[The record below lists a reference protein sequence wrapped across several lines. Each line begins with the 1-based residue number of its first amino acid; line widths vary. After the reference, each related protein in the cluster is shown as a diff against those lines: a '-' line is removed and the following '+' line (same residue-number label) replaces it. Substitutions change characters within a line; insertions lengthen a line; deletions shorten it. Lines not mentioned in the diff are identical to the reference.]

1 MFKRDTSPFA
11 SLGLRPWLTKQLQKL
26 GLKTSTPIQQN
37 CIPAILNGR
46 DCIGAAKTGSG
57 KTFAFALPILEK
69 LSEEPTSHFALVLT
83 PTHELAYQI
92 SEQFL
97 VAGQPMGV
105 RVCVVSGGTDQM
117 VESQKLMQRPH
128 IVVAMPGRLA
138 DHLTGCDTFSFD
150 NLKYLVVD
158 EADRML
164 NGDFDESLAVIERC
178 LPQERQNLFFSAT
191 MKDFMKESSIFPIAQ
206 DCFEWSEES
215 DVATVDTLDQ
225 RYMLCADYDRD
236 MVLIEALRKYRE
248 DDENA
253 NVMIFTNTKKYCQ
266 LLSMTLKNMGIENVC
281 LHGFMR
287 QKERVAALNRFK
299 SNHVRTLIAT
309 DVAARGLDIPSVQLV
324 INHRLPRTPKEYIH
338 RVGRTA
344 RAGRKGM
351 AISIFRFPRDL
362 ELLGEIEAAINVK
375 LTEHPL
381 DQRMVERIF
390 MQVNVTRRESE
401 IQLDNNDF
409 DERAQNYRRKQWIL
423 EGKDPDAMEE
433 AFRKKQRDKLREA
446 RRQRK
451 ERQKEWAKKEA
462 ALTQDE
468 RFITVDA
475 KRFEKR
481 KKSKTLKGN
490 DDNGKNGEQTT
501 GKTNKGLHL
510 ANKSKLII
518 KKKSHKSSKPLNS
531 KKKTIN
537 KNKKQSA

>member
-1 MFKRDTSPFA
+1 MLKKETNPFA
-11 SLGLRPWLTKQLQKL
+11 QLGLRPWLTKQLTKL
-26 GLKTSTPIQQN
+26 GLKQATPIQQA
-37 CIPAILNGR
+37 CIPAILEGK

-105 RVCVVSGGTDQM
+105 RVCVVSGGTDQI
-117 VESQKLMQRPH
+117 VEAQKLMQRPH

-150 NLKYLVVD
+150 NLKFLVVD

-164 NGDFDESLAVIERC
+164 NGDFDESLSIIEQC
-178 LPQERQNLFFSAT
+178 IPKKRQNLFFSAT
-191 MKDFMKESSIFPIAQ
+191 MKDFMKESSIFPIAS
-206 DCFEWSEES
+206 DCLEWSEEFQ
-215 DVATVDTLDQ
+215 VATVETLDQ
-225 RYMLCADYDRD
+225 RYLLCADYDRD

-248 DDENA
+248 EDENS

-266 LLSMTLKNMGIENVC
+266 LLSMTLNKVGIENVC

-287 QKERVAALNRFK
+287 QKERVSALNRFK
-299 SNHVRTLIAT
+299 SRHVRTLIAT

-344 RAGRKGM
+344 RAGRKGL

-362 ELLGEIEAAINVK
+362 ELLGEIEEAINTK
-375 LTEHPL
+375 LTEHPI
-381 DQRMVERIF
+381 DQHMVERIF
-390 MQVNVTRRESE
+390 MQVNVSRRESE

-423 EGKDPDAMEE
+423 EGKDPDEMENLY
-433 AFRKKQRDKLREA
+433 RKKQKDKIREIKKK
-446 RRQRK
+446 RREQ
-451 ERQKEWAKKEA
+451 QKDRENQEGPALAK
-462 ALTQDE
+462 DE
-468 RFITVDA
+468 RFTSVDVERFKKKSTINNDSSKNEGKQKKTA
-475 KRFEKR
+475 DKRFKTALPN
-481 KKSKTLKGN
+481 KKSK
-490 DDNGKNGEQTT
+490 
-501 GKTNKGLHL
+501 
-510 ANKSKLII
+510 KLLIGQKI
-518 KKKSHKSSKPLNS
+518 KKKS
-531 KKKTIN
+531 
-537 KNKKQSA
+537 

>member
-1 MFKRDTSPFA
+1 MQRKEANPFQI
-11 SLGLRPWLTKQLQKL
+11 LGLRPWLVKQLTKL
-26 GLKTSTPIQQN
+26 GLKGATPIQQK
-37 CIPAILNGR
+37 CIPAILAGQ

-57 KTFAFALPILEK
+57 KTFAFALPILER
-69 LSEEPTSHFALVLT
+69 LSEEPVSHFALVLT

-97 VAGQPMGV
+97 VAGQAMGV

-164 NGDFDESLAVIERC
+164 NGDFDESLAIIERC
-178 LPQERQNLFFSAT
+178 LPKTRQNLFFSAT
-191 MKDFMKESSIFPIAQ
+191 MKDFMKESSIFPIAR
-206 DCFEWSEES
+206 DDS

-225 RYMLCADYDRD
+225 RYLLCADYDRD

-248 DDENA
+248 ENENA

-266 LLSMTLKNMGIENVC
+266 LLSMTLKNMDIDNVC

-287 QKERVAALNRFK
+287 QKERVAALSRFK
-299 SNHVRTLIAT
+299 SNQIRTLIAT
-309 DVAARGLDIPSVQLV
+309 DVAARGLDIPSVELV
-324 INHRLPRTPKEYIH
+324 MNHMLPRTPKEYIH

-351 AISIFRFPRDL
+351 SISIFRFPRDL
-362 ELLGEIEAAINVK
+362 ELLGAIEEEINTK
-375 LTEHPL
+375 LTEHPI

-401 IQLDNNDF
+401 MQLDNNDF
-409 DERAQNYRRKQWIL
+409 DERAQNYRRKTWIM
-423 EGKDPDAMEE
+423 EGKDPDQME
-433 AFRKKQRDKLREA
+433 ALYRKKQKDKLKEI
-446 RRQRK
+446 RRKRK
-451 ERQKEWAKKEA
+451 LQQAESA
-462 ALTQDE
+462 ASEEGKALLQDE
-468 RFITVDA
+468 RFKSVDSA
-475 KRFEKR
+475 RFEKKGKGR
-481 KKSKTLKGN
+481 SKATQGDTTTKPLKRLNKGKPVAQKGKANIKKSMGNLKR
-490 DDNGKNGEQTT
+490 DV
-501 GKTNKGLHL
+501 
-510 ANKSKLII
+510 
-518 KKKSHKSSKPLNS
+518 
-531 KKKTIN
+531 
-537 KNKKQSA
+537 

>member
-1 MFKRDTSPFA
+1 MQRKDPNPFLK
-11 SLGLRPWLTKQLQKL
+11 LGLRPWLTKQLLKL
-26 GLKTSTPIQQN
+26 GVKEATPIQEN
-37 CIPAILNGR
+37 CIPAILSGK

-69 LSEEPTSHFALVLT
+69 LSEEPVSHFALVLT

-117 VESQKLMQRPH
+117 IESQKLMQRPH

-164 NGDFDESLAVIERC
+164 NGDFDESLAIIESC
-178 LPQERQNLFFSAT
+178 LPKTRQNLFFSAT
-191 MKDFMKESSIFPIAQ
+191 MKDFIKDSSIFPIAK
-206 DCFEWSEES
+206 DCIEWSQDSE
-215 DVATVDTLDQ
+215 VATVDTLDQ
-225 RYMLCADYDRD
+225 RYLLCADYDRD
-236 MVLIEALRKYRE
+236 MVLIESLRKYRE
-248 DDENA
+248 QNANA

-266 LLSMTLKNMGIENVC
+266 LLSMTLANMEIENVC

-287 QKERVAALNRFK
+287 QKERVAALSRFK

-324 INHRLPRTPKEYIH
+324 INHMLPRTPKEYIH

-344 RAGRKGM
+344 RAGRQGLS
-351 AISIFRFPRDL
+351 ISIFRFPRDM
-362 ELLGEIEAAINVK
+362 ELLAAIEAEINTK
-375 LTEHPL
+375 LTEHPI

-401 IQLDNNDF
+401 MKLDNNDF
-409 DERAQNYRRKQWIL
+409 DERAQNYRRKTWIM
-423 EGKDPDAMEE
+423 EGKDPDEME
-433 AFRKKQRDKLREA
+433 ARYRKQQKDKLREI
-446 RRQRK
+446 RRKRK
-451 ERQKEWAKKEA
+451 QQHIESA
-462 ALTQDE
+462 ASEEGKAMLLDE
-468 RFITVDA
+468 RFKSVDSA
-475 KRFEKR
+475 RFEKKFR
-481 KKSKTLKGN
+481 KRPSKETNDDSKEQRTQFKLGKAKASKDTAAPQKKAPNAKQKSKV
-490 DDNGKNGEQTT
+490 
-501 GKTNKGLHL
+501 
-510 ANKSKLII
+510 KS
-518 KKKSHKSSKPLNS
+518 
-531 KKKTIN
+531 
-537 KNKKQSA
+537 